1 MRISLRN
8 KWMDMPELPCGR
20 TGRKKN
26 GAPFPKRRN
35 FGERGIPRLVP
46 RGEASS
52 RPLRAGRGTPAGD
65 SFARCVFGERG
76 IRTPVPLARDPVF
89 KTGAIGHSAISPS
102 AFARNCSA
110 LAAALPS
117 GEIRFH
123 HRGHREARRNS
134 REPSH
139 AKAPRREGKAE
150 SQPRMNTDGH
160 GFRAKPTRFS
170 LRSLGWKRD
179 LNIQYPMT
187 TIQCS
192 SEERSSHG

>member
-1 MRISLRN
+1 MHRFQNDGISEREGFPASFLEAR
-8 KWMDMPELPCGR
+8 PRPARSGR
-20 TGRKKN
+20 D
-26 GAPFPKRRN
+26 
-35 FGERGIPRLVP
+35 GEPR
-46 RGEASS
+46 
-52 RPLRAGRGTPAGD
+52 GD

-187 TIQCS
+187 NIQCS